1 MWHQARSVYSV
12 GLFLLL
18 SPFYTCQARA
28 VYSMYLFL
36 FLSPFYTCYVKQGLF
51 TMYLFLFL
59 SPFYTCDVKQ
69 GLFTLFVFTFVSM
82 LYMSCQALFS
92 CLSSCYRPPCCTK
105 HCLLSVDIKIKRSS
119 AFLIIFVFVVSWQH
133 VSLDWVYLC
142 GCKCMLCTVCLA
154 DCICVCKP
162 TVGYFM
168 QDCICVCKPTVHD
181 TR

>member
-1 MWHQARSVYSV
+1 MLNVTSSKVC
-12 GLFLLL
+12 LL
-18 SPFYTCQARA
+18 SVIIFTFVPILYMSSKGCLLYVFVFIFVPILYMLCQARA
-28 VYSMYLFL
+28 VYSLCFHFCPHITHVMPSKDSL
-36 FLSPFYTCYVKQGLF
+36 LS
-51 TMYLFLFL
+51 
-59 SPFYTCDVKQ
+59 
-69 GLFTLFVFTFVSM
+69 
-82 LYMSCQALFS
+82 LFS
-92 CLSSCYRPPCCTK
+92 RLSSCYRPPCCTK
-105 HCLLSVDIKIKRSS
+105 HCLLSADIKIKRSS

-154 DCICVCKP
+154 YCICVCKP